1 MRLILLGP
9 PGAGKGTQA
18 QHLVA
23 KYGIVQLSTG
33 DMLRAAVK
41 AGTPLG
47 RKVEGIMANGA
58 LCPDDV
64 VVSIVEQ
71 RVGEPDARKGFIL
84 DGFPRTVP
92 QAEALDRMLASHGIA
107 LDAVIELRV
116 DEEALVRR
124 IESRIADMQKR
135 GEPLRPDDNPDVLH
149 RRLAAYRQQTAP
161 LIAYY
166 RDHHIL
172 RSIDGMAR
180 IEQVAEAI
188 KQALDAAAASPA
200 PVRAGSKALVP
211 KPVSKPAAKSLSA
224 AATTP
229 ASKASKA
236 AAKQAAQVSAKPAA
250 KRAAKRAAKPAATS
264 AAKSATKSGARSSA
278 GAIAIGK
285 KSRPQAWSAR
295 CKSAHT
301 AAKFSARKAKARPKA
316 ASASERSAA
325 RRPR

>member
-47 RKVEGIMANGA
+47 RKVEGIMASGA

-71 RVGEPDARKGFIL
+71 RIGEPDARKGFIL

-107 LDAVIELRV
+107 LEAVIELRV
-116 DEEALVRR
+116 DEEALIRR
-124 IESRIADMQKR
+124 IESRIADMQQR

-166 RDHHIL
+166 REHGIL
-172 RSIDGMAR
+172 RSIDGMAP
-180 IEQVAEAI
+180 IEQVAGAI
-188 KQALDAAAASPA
+188 EEALDAALASPGPA
-200 PVRAGSKALVP
+200 RSPAKTAP
-211 KPVSKPAAKSLSA
+211 KPVARTVPQPAAKSASSAATPALKTKSA
-224 AATTP
+224 AA
-229 ASKASKA
+229 KA
-236 AAKQAAQVSAKPAA
+236 AAKLPAKPAA
-250 KRAAKRAAKPAATS
+250 AKA
-264 AAKSATKSGARSSA
+264 AAKSRPRPSA
-278 GAIAIGK
+278 SAPSVGK
-285 KSRPQAWSAR
+285 KSKSPVSSAR
-295 CKSAHT
+295 RKAVKP
-301 AAKFSARKAKARPKA
+301 AARKAKSRPKA
-316 ASASERSAA
+316 KPASRRRSA